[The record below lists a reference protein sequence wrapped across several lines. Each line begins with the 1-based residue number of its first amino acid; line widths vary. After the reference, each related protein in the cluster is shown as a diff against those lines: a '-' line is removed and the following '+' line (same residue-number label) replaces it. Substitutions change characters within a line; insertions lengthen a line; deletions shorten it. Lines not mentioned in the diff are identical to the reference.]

1 MLRLNRRPRRLVA
14 RARAKLI
21 AAPEPVVPVAE
32 TVTETTP
39 TETAPEP
46 PRREHLFGSQYLVRQ
61 SMEETMRQRG
71 FTGQSALYRRQIA
84 ARGDFERARDAA
96 ARRAGYR
103 PGEALWPSD

>member
-1 MLRLNRRPRRLVA
+1 MLRVNRRPRRMIA
-14 RARAKLI
+14 RARTKLT
-21 AAPEPVVPVAE
+21 AAPETVAP
-32 TVTETTP
+32 VTETTA

-61 SMEETMRQRG
+61 SMEETMGQRG
-71 FTGQSALYRRQIA
+71 YTGQSALYRRQIA

-103 PGEALWPSD
+103 PGEVLWPSG